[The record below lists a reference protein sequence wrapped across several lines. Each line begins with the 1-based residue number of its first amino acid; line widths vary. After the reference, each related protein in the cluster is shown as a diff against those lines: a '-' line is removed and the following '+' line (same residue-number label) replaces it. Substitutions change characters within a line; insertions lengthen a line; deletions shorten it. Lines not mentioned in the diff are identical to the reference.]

1 TPQQETPQQETPQQ
15 ETPQQETP
23 QQETPKQETPKQ
35 ETPKQETPKQEAA
48 ASPDEKPQD
57 KPAPTP
63 IDNLL
68 PPGAAAASPSK
79 AGVESLLPPGAAAGA
94 TPAEEVALPKAAST
108 LDETFEAPPEDQ
120 TEVAFAL
127 REPVKTVGY
136 GDDEVELRQLTSE
149 EKAARGLRRKIIM
162 WTVGLFVII
171 ITMWVLLWNGPL
183 TL

>member
-1 TPQQETPQQETPQQ
+1 
-15 ETPQQETP
+15 
-23 QQETPKQETPKQ
+23 TPKQ